1 MMDSLHAFIMNIR
14 RTTARPD
21 EGRAKMIIVIR
32 RPYAYLEAEL
42 RSVFEGQ
49 DDGEIIVDR
58 RVSQQPVELERRQ
71 VGWRRPKE
79 EILEVVIS
87 D

>member
-1 MMDSLHAFIMNIR
+1 MNFLPEFLLKTL
-14 RTTARPD
+14 RTTPGFD
-21 EGRAKMIIVIR
+21 EDRGRMVIIIR
-32 RPYAYLEAEL
+32 RPYAYLEAEQ

-49 DDGEIIVDR
+49 DDVEIIVDR